1 LGSPRWSPDGKW
13 IAFDYRVKGHSQI
26 QLIDADGR
34 NRHQVTTGEF
44 DNEVPSWSRDG
55 ASIYFS
61 SNRTGSWQIWKR
73 QLLKGRETQITRNG
87 GIAVYE
93 ASNANV
99 LYYSKLD
106 AAGIWS
112 VRKDGGDEQLVT
124 SALHH
129 GYWGNF
135 SVTDGGIYLLDAD
148 AVPRPTIMF
157 YSFQAR
163 RLTQVLRLSQQPD
176 SWEPALAA
184 SSDSRT
190 LFFSQYVPQN
200 SITMVENLP

>member
-1 LGSPRWSPDGKW
+1 M
-13 IAFDYRVKGHSQI
+13 AET
-26 QLIDADGR
+26 
-34 NRHQVTTGEF
+34 VTRSRAVSST
-44 DNEVPSWSRDG
+44 NEVPSWSHDG

-73 QLLKGRETQITRNG
+73 QVLRGRETQITRNG

-112 VRKDGGDEQLVT
+112 MPKDGGDEQLVT
-124 SALHH
+124 GALHR
-129 GYWGNF
+129 GYWGYF
-135 SVTDGGIYLLDAD
+135 SVTDRGIYLLDVD

-163 RLTQVLRLSQQPD
+163 RLIPVLQLSQQSD
-176 SWEPALAA
+176 SWAPALAA
-184 SSDSRT
+184 SRDGRT

-200 SITMVENLP
+200 SITMVENP